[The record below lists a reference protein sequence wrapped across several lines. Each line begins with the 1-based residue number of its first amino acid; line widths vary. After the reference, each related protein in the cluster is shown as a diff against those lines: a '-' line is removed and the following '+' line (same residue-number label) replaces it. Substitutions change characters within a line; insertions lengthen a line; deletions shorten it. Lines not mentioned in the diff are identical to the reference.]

1 MTRALI
7 LVMDSFGL
15 GGAQD
20 AARFGDEGSDT
31 YGHIA
36 RECAAG
42 RADAAGV
49 RAGPLTLPNLTRLGL
64 AEAAAISKGISA
76 KGALGNIPSSGGRG
90 LEGGGQEKNTP
101 YLPSPI
107 KGEGLPLRRE
117 HRGTLAAFAAY
128 GAAREQ
134 SRGKDTPSGHWE
146 MAGLP
151 VTFDWGYFPKEQPC
165 FPAALTSA
173 LVEQAGLPGLLGN
186 RHASGTQI
194 IEDLGGE
201 HVASG
206 KPIVYTS
213 ADSVFQIAAHEDS
226 FGLERLYGVCA
237 LARGLVDAYDIGRV
251 IARPFLGTDGD
262 YKRTGNRRDYT
273 TPPPEPTLLDRL
285 SADGGEVI
293 SVGKVADIFAHQG
306 ISRTVKA
313 NGNAALW
320 DAMLTALAGAPERS
334 LIFTNFVDFDTLYG
348 HRRNVPGY
356 AAALEAFDT
365 RLPEL
370 EKSLRPGDLAIIT
383 ADHGCDPTW
392 TGTDHTRENVPV
404 LAFGSGVTPGPLGLR
419 QSFADIGQTLAA
431 HLGLAALPHG
441 TSFHTREPK

>member
-1 MTRALI
+1 MRRALI

-15 GGAQD
+15 GSAPD

-49 RAGPLTLPNLTRLGL
+49 RAGPLALPNLARLGL
-64 AEAAAISKGISA
+64 AEAAAIS
-76 KGALGNIPSSGGRG
+76 RG
-90 LEGGGQEKNTP
+90 EAVP
-101 YLPSPI
+101 PI
-107 KGEGLPLRRE
+107 AGP
-117 HRGTLAAFAAY
+117 AAF

-146 MAGLP
+146 MAGVP
-151 VTFDWGYFPKEQPC
+151 VPFDWGYFPNEQPC
-165 FPAALTSA
+165 FPAALTEA
-173 LVEQAGLPGLLGN
+173 LVAQADLPGLLGN

-194 IEDLGGE
+194 LEDLGDE

-213 ADSVFQIAAHEDS
+213 ADSVFQIAAHEAS

-237 LARGLVDAYDIGRV
+237 IARGLVDDYDIGRV
-251 IARPFLGTDGD
+251 IARPFTGASGNFE
-262 YKRTGNRRDYT
+262 RTGNRRDYT

-285 SADGGEVI
+285 CAGGGEVI

-306 ISRTVKA
+306 ISLTVKA
-313 NGNAALW
+313 HGNAALW
-320 DAMLTALAGAPERS
+320 DATLTALADAHDRS

-348 HRRNVPGY
+348 HRRDVAGY
-356 AAALEAFDT
+356 AAALEAFDA

-370 EKSLRPGDLAIIT
+370 ERALQPGDLAIIT

-404 LAFGSGVTPGPLGLR
+404 LTVGGGVAPGPLGLR
-419 QSFADIGQTLAA
+419 ESFADIGQTLAA

-441 TSFHTREPK
+441 TSFHTGNHA

>member
-15 GGAQD
+15 GGAPD
-20 AARFGDEGSDT
+20 AAHFGDEGSDT

-36 RECAAG
+36 QECAAG

-49 RAGPLTLPNLTRLGL
+49 RAGPLTLPNLMRLGL
-64 AEAAAISKGISA
+64 AEAAAISKGG
-76 KGALGNIPSSGGRG
+76 KEKHTPS
-90 LEGGGQEKNTP
+90 
-101 YLPSPI
+101 LPSPSK
-107 KGEGLPLRRE
+107 KGEGLSLQSER
-117 HRGTLAAFAAY
+117 RGTLARSSAY
-128 GAAREQ
+128 GAACEQ

-146 MAGLP
+146 MAGVP
-151 VTFDWGYFPKEQPC
+151 VSFDWGYFTSEQPC
-165 FPAALTSA
+165 FPAALTDA

-194 IEDLGGE
+194 IEDQGDE

-226 FGLERLYGVCA
+226 FGLERLYGMCA
-237 LARGLVDAYDIGRV
+237 VARELVDDYDVGRV
-251 IARPFLGTDGD
+251 IARPFTGSDGV
-262 YKRTGNRRDYT
+262 YERTGNRRDYT

-285 SADGGEVI
+285 SADDGEVI

-320 DAMLTALAGAPERS
+320 DATLAALTDAPERS

-348 HRRNVPGY
+348 HRRNVAGY
-356 AAALEAFDT
+356 AAALEAFDA

-370 EKSLRPGDLAIIT
+370 EKALQPGDLAVIT

-392 TGTDHTRENVPV
+392 PGTDHTRENVPV
-404 LAFGSGVTPGPLGLR
+404 LALGSGVIPGPLGLR
-419 QSFADIGQTLAA
+419 ESFADIGQTLAA
-431 HLGLAALPHG
+431 HLGLAPLRHG
-441 TSFHTREPK
+441 TSFHAEIDA

>member
-1 MTRALI
+1 MSRALI

-15 GGAQD
+15 GGARD
-20 AARFGDEGSDT
+20 AARFGDEGSNT

-36 RECAAG
+36 EECAAG

-64 AEAAAISKGISA
+64 AEAAAISKG
-76 KGALGNIPSSGGRG
+76 
-90 LEGGGQEKNTP
+90 EG
-101 YLPSPI
+101 S
-107 KGEGLPLRRE
+107 PLRRE
-117 HRGTLAAFAAY
+117 GRATLAAFAAY
-128 GAAREQ
+128 GAARQQ

-146 MAGLP
+146 MAGVP
-151 VTFDWGYFPKEQPC
+151 VTFDWGYFPNEQPC

-173 LVEQAGLPGLLGN
+173 LVEQAGLPGLLGDC
-186 RHASGTQI
+186 HASGTQI
-194 IEDLGGE
+194 LEDLGGE
-201 HVASG
+201 HLASG

-237 LARGLVDAYDIGRV
+237 VARKLVDGYGIGRV
-251 IARPFLGTDGD
+251 IARPFTGASGAFE
-262 YKRTGNRRDYT
+262 RTGNRRDYT

-293 SVGKVADIFAHQG
+293 SVGKVSDIFAHQG
-306 ISRTVKA
+306 TGRTVKA

-320 DAMLTALAGAPERS
+320 EATLTALADAPERS

-348 HRRNVPGY
+348 HRRNVAGY
-356 AAALEAFDT
+356 AAALEAFDA
-365 RLPEL
+365 RLPVL
-370 EKSLRPGDLAIIT
+370 ESALQTDDLAIIT

-392 TGTDHTRENVPV
+392 SGTDHTRENVPV
-404 LAFGSGVTPGPLGLR
+404 LALGSGVAPGPLGLR
-419 QSFADIGQTLAA
+419 ESFSDIGQTVAA
-431 HLGLAALPHG
+431 HLGLAPLPRG
-441 TSFHTREPK
+441 TSFHTREHK

>member
-1 MTRALI
+1 MSRALI

-49 RAGPLTLPNLTRLGL
+49 RAGPLALPNLTRLGL
-64 AEAAAISKGISA
+64 TEAAAISKGEA
-76 KGALGNIPSSGGRG
+76 VP
-90 LEGGGQEKNTP
+90 
-101 YLPSPI
+101 PI
-107 KGEGLPLRRE
+107 AGP
-117 HRGTLAAFAAY
+117 AAY

-146 MAGLP
+146 MAGVP
-151 VTFDWGYFPKEQPC
+151 VAFDWGYFPNEQPC
-165 FPAALTSA
+165 FPAALTEA
-173 LVEQAGLPGLLGN
+173 LAARASLPGLLGN

-194 IEDLGGE
+194 IEDLGCE

-213 ADSVFQIAAHEDS
+213 ADSVFQIAAHEES
-226 FGLERLYGVCA
+226 FGLERLYEVCA
-237 LARGLVDAYDIGRV
+237 VARGLVDDYDIGRV
-251 IARPFLGTDGD
+251 IARPFVGASG
-262 YKRTGNRRDYT
+262 KFERTGNRRDYT
-273 TPPPEPTLLDRL
+273 TPPPEPTLLDHL
-285 SADGGEVI
+285 TAGGGEVV
-293 SVGKVADIFAHQG
+293 SVGKVSDIFAHQG
-306 ISRTVKA
+306 ITRTVKA
-313 NGNAALW
+313 HGNAALW
-320 DAMLTALAGAPERS
+320 DATLTALAEAPDRS

-348 HRRNVPGY
+348 HRRNVAGY
-356 AAALEAFDT
+356 AAALETFDA

-370 EKSLRPGDLAIIT
+370 ERALQPGDLAIIT

-392 TGTDHTRENVPV
+392 SGTDHTRENVPV
-404 LAFGSGVTPGPLGLR
+404 LAFGSGITPGPLGLR
-419 QSFADIGQTLAA
+419 QSFADIGQTVAM

-441 TSFHTREPK
+441 TSFHTGERK